1 MRALRAATVEAL
13 QVVPDVGEVV
23 ATSVRRFLDEPRN
36 GALLDRLMG
45 AGVRM
50 EDAPGEGAR
59 SEALQPLAGTTF
71 VLTGTLDSMSR
82 EAAAE
87 RIAGLGGRVSS
98 TVSRKTTWVVAGR
111 DPGSK
116 LDKARALGV
125 PALDEAAFLAL
136 IMKT

>member
-1 MRALRAATVEAL
+1 
-13 QVVPDVGEVV
+13 
-23 ATSVRRFLDEPRN
+23 
-36 GALLDRLMG
+36 
-45 AGVRM
+45 M